1 MTNREQEEAQKRKE
15 EQAMREWLASD
26 EYKAYRKESLE
37 ANAKLCE
44 TGLSDA
50 EYPPNP
56 EDQKVFAKRMRA
68 ELWGVVDKYNQDEFP
83 DVEFTE
89 ES

>member
-1 MTNREQEEAQKRKE
+1 MTKKETEEAQKRKE
-15 EQAMREWLASD
+15 EEALKKFLASD
-26 EYKAYRKESLE
+26 EYKVYRKEALE

-50 EYPPNP
+50 EYPPDP
-56 EDQKVFAKRMRA
+56 EAQKLFAKRHRA
-68 ELWGVVDKYNQDEFP
+68 SVWGVVDKYNADEYP
-83 DVEFTE
+83 NVEFTK

>member
-1 MTNREQEEAQKRKE
+1 MTKRETEEAQKRKE
-15 EQAMREWLASD
+15 EKAMKEWLASD
-26 EYKAYRKESLE
+26 EYKVYHKEALE

-50 EYPPNP
+50 EYPPDP
-56 EDQKVFAKRMRA
+56 EAQKVFAKRMRA
-68 ELWGVVDKYNQDEFP
+68 SMLGVVDKYNADEYP
-83 DVEFTE
+83 NVEFTK

>member
-1 MTNREQEEAQKRKE
+1 MTNRETEEAQKRKE
-15 EQAMREWLASD
+15 EKAMQEWLASD
-26 EYKAYRKESLE
+26 EYKVYRKEQLE

-50 EYPPNP
+50 EFPPDP
-56 EDQKVFAKRMRA
+56 EAQKYFAKCVRA
-68 ELWGVVDKYNQDEFP
+68 KLWGVVDQYNADAYP